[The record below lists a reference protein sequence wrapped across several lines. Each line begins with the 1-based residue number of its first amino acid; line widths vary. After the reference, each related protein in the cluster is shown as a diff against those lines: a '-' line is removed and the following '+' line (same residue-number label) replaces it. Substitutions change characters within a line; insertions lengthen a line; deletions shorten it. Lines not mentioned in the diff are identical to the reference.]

1 MVPLVAHEKEGMVAW
16 KFAPEV
22 RRQLFPRQVAREK
35 AAQVTDGDYVDF
47 VRRFRQSELVS
58 MVAAVAPR
66 YSFNQSDYATNTL
79 VTPWG
84 LADVARVSLAFG
96 SERNRL
102 SPTKTD
108 LMHCLAMHNQLG
120 HPGLEGHEP
129 DVAGL
134 ILQVAFYQFPYQRHI
149 APLWGRSI
157 ALFDQTEVDPAK
169 LKVLRGDWQTE
180 LLGCSLPEYIGV
192 TQLMMAAAR
201 PNSGRFDPSWI
212 EHEHLKALTDV
223 FDPAVTRHVMQKHLV
238 APASSFRSRDT
249 QRPGP
254 GRRFT
259 FNHLMSTPVVSGLGP
274 DLLMPVPDF
283 ILWKPTPGGLF
294 YDGIAKWDETFAV
307 DLGHVFEA
315 YVGRQLHLI
324 TGAQV
329 FPAVLYRQGKDTK
342 ESIDWIV
349 VFPHLVLL
357 VEVKARRS
365 NEALRS
371 GHPEGA
377 ARALQQAF
385 NKANKQ
391 LEATHELIKARAPE
405 FDHIPADRPIAGIT
419 VTIEDFH
426 VANSALHLPMYS
438 RSSKLPTLVVAVDE
452 LEGIVC
458 LGAATEDFL
467 LEQLSKAPGMYA
479 NLRPALSKHQVPRNP
494 ILEAGIAASPIYRV
508 KDDG

>member
-1 MVPLVAHEKEGMVAW
+1 MAGW
-16 KFAPEV
+16 KFSPQV
-22 RRQLFPRQVAREK
+22 RGQLFPRQVAREE
-35 AAQVTDGDYVDF
+35 AAEVTDRDYVDF
-47 VRRFRQSELVS
+47 VRQFRQSELVPLI
-58 MVAAVAPR
+58 AQIAPR
-66 YSFNQSDYATNTL
+66 YSFNQADYTTNSR

-84 LADVARVSLAFG
+84 LADITRVSLAFG

-102 SPTKTD
+102 SPTGAD
-108 LMHCLAMHNQLG
+108 LMRCLAMHNQLG
-120 HPGLEGHEP
+120 HPGLEGQEP

-134 ILQVAFYQFPYQRHI
+134 LLQVAFYQFPFQRHI
-149 APLWGRSI
+149 GPLVGRSI
-157 ALFDQTEVDPAK
+157 ALFDHTEVDPAK

-180 LLGCSLPEYIGV
+180 LLGCSLNEYIGV
-192 TQLMMAAAR
+192 TQLMMAAAQ

-212 EHEHLKALTDV
+212 EHEHLKVLTDV
-223 FDPAVTRHVMQKHLV
+223 FDPVVTRHVMQKHLV

-249 QRPGP
+249 QRPGV

-274 DLLMPVPDF
+274 DLLMPIPDF

-294 YDGIAKWDETFAV
+294 YDGIAKWGETFAV

-329 FPAVLYRQGKDTK
+329 FPAVLYREGKDLK

-371 GHPEGA
+371 GDPEGA

-385 NKANKQ
+385 DKANKQ
-391 LEATHELIKARAPE
+391 LETSHELIKARAPE
-405 FDHIPADRPIAGIT
+405 FDHIPADRPIAGIV

-426 VANSALHLPMYS
+426 VANSALHLHMYS

-452 LEGIVC
+452 LEGICC
-458 LGAATEDFL
+458 LGPATEDFL
-467 LEQLSKAPGMYA
+467 LEQISRTTGEYA
-479 NLRPALSKHQVPRNP
+479 NLRAALSKHQVPSNP
-494 ILEAGIAASPIYRV
+494 ILEAGIAASPINRV
-508 KDDG
+508 KDDR